1 MLTVIFI
8 LITIACALLVLIILA
23 QSPKGGLASQFGGSV
38 SQILGARQAPDALE
52 KGTWYFGIGIIVAIA
67 ITYFM
72 LAPTVD
78 KTEKVSKTAGA
89 DYHFAQPAAQQRGAQ
104 QQPQQGAQQQPAPQG
119 GAQPAQ
125 GQQKPA
131 TGTIQHGAPQKVP
144 GPPNPIQPAK

>member
-8 LITIACALLVLIILA
+8 LITIACILLVLIILA

-72 LAPTVD
+72 LTPSID
-78 KTEKVSKTAGA
+78 KNEKVSKTAGA
-89 DYHFAQPAAQQRGAQ
+89 DYHFAQPAAQPAQQRGA
-104 QQPQQGAQQQPAPQG
+104 QQGAQQQPQG
-119 GAQPAQ
+119 GQQQAQP
-125 GQQKPA
+125 QQAPA
-131 TGTIQHGAPQKVP
+131 PAPK
-144 GPPNPIQPAK
+144 GK